1 MLGIAGMTI
10 MLVGAFV
17 ELCRSIQTMNSM
29 GILRGAGD
37 VKFAMLNDI
46 LFLWGHN
53 PMRHHSGAC
62 I

>member
-1 MLGIAGMTI
+1 
-10 MLVGAFV
+10 MLVGVFV
-17 ELCRSIQTMNSM
+17 ELCRLIQTMNSM

>member
-1 MLGIAGMTI
+1 

-46 LFLWGHN
+46 LFLWGITI
-53 PMRHHSGAC
+53 PCGIIAGLVFK
-62 I
+62 

>member
-1 MLGIAGMTI
+1 

-46 LFLWGHN
+46 LFLWVHN

>member
-1 MLGIAGMTI
+1 

-17 ELCRSIQTMNSM
+17 ELCRLIQTMNSM

-53 PMRHHSGAC
+53 PMRHHSGAR